1 MTGAGT
7 TGEDRGAWAGSGGYS
22 QVGKGSQVAEGA
34 LGEAGDVVAVEG
46 SEAEAQVRSVPVTGR
61 RARATLSR
69 CPLAGLVSLGFH
81 GSPSGGSR
89 GPSSVLPP
97 SSLRHGECVNISP
110 AQLGSRG
117 VAGRGLGKERSEQA
131 WDGIRT
137 QPPPPAGQWVSYFTF
152 WASTFAPEKWR
163 ARAP

>member
-1 MTGAGT
+1 M
-7 TGEDRGAWAGSGGYS
+7 
-22 QVGKGSQVAEGA
+22 GKGSQVAEGA

-46 SEAEAQVRSVPVTGR
+46 SEAEAQVRSVPVTGG
-61 RARATLSR
+61 RARHSPGAPWLAW
-69 CPLAGLVSLGFH
+69 CPSVSMAAPAAAAGD
-81 GSPSGGSR
+81 P
-89 GPSSVLPP
+89 PP
-97 SSLRHGECVNISP
+97 SHGECVNISP

-137 QPPPPAGQWVSYFTF
+137 QPPPAAAGQWVSYFTF